1 MSHIK
6 YIIGFIVMF
15 SNTLVSN
22 NLANN
27 NFTIHKI
34 YDDKIFYNFV
44 SYENELYVSSSN
56 GIYKI
61 DKYGDNLI
69 LFDASISGAI
79 NSIFER
85 NNNFKIK
92 FIELPNVYPNLYAKA
107 ITDFAYLDNNLYV
120 IARGKLLIYNNLK
133 YSFNS
138 AGSVRSITDNAIGT
152 YGGVYVNGNKLNKIT
167 YTDGQIRKFDS
178 ITFVC
183 YNGLLSYKDNIET
196 KLYNNDN
203 SIRTNG
209 EYGAISDIYAISNS
223 KYIVISD
230 KGIYKYDNDSNE
242 FDLIYTNQNKIIPI
256 RNKINSRIKDRGE
269 FHFIDDKRYISL
281 NIKDNKIDIIE
292 NNIKYEIKDILES
305 DINGNDFYAI
315 SKNNLLLSL
324 KRTKDGLKLG
334 EKFPIESSAH
344 TISDYENLVF
354 LLGDKGL
361 SIFEKTKKKI
371 YDNYIIEEFNKGA
384 IYKENNKISF
394 GSIHGVYTIDDIK
407 DFEKSLIF
415 KDFKIKN
422 NKNFLYFGVFL
433 FIFIL
438 IIIIR
443 VLNKKNIT
451 DEQLI
456 LSIKRFIRK
465 NLSSVTLKMLEIEF
479 NLDYNEINSINK
491 NFKPAK
497 YIKTE
502 RLNLTKKMLLNK
514 KTISEIS
521 EKTGYSET
529 YLLKNK
535 YKFLR

>member
-6 YIIGFIVMF
+6 YIIGFIVLF

-22 NLANN
+22 NFSNN

-34 YDDKIFYNFV
+34 YDDEIFYNFV
-44 SYENELYVSSSN
+44 SYENELYISSSN

-61 DKYGDNLI
+61 DVSGDHLI
-69 LFDASISGAI
+69 LFDASISGPI
-79 NSIFER
+79 NTIFER

-92 FIELPNVYPNLYAKA
+92 FIELPNVYPKLYAEA

-133 YSFNS
+133 YSFNPK
-138 AGSVRSITDNAIGT
+138 GSVRSITDNAIGT
-152 YGGVYVNGNKLNKIT
+152 YGGVYINGNKLNKIT

-203 SIRTNG
+203 SIRTKG

-223 KYIVISD
+223 KFIVISD
-230 KGIYKYDNDSNE
+230 KGIYKYDNESNV
-242 FDLIYTNQNKIIPI
+242 FDLVYTNQNKIIPI

-305 DINGNDFYAI
+305 DVNGNDFYAI

-324 KRTKDGLKLG
+324 KRTKDGLKMG

-354 LLGDKGL
+354 LSGDKGL

-443 VLNKKNIT
+443 VLSKKNIT

-502 RLNLTKKMLLNK
+502 RLDLTKKMLLNK

-535 YKFLR
+535 YKFLK

>member
-1 MSHIK
+1 M
-6 YIIGFIVMF
+6 
-15 SNTLVSN
+15 
-22 NLANN
+22 
-27 NFTIHKI
+27 
-34 YDDKIFYNFV
+34 
-44 SYENELYVSSSN
+44 
-56 GIYKI
+56 
-61 DKYGDNLI
+61 
-69 LFDASISGAI
+69 
-79 NSIFER
+79 
-85 NNNFKIK
+85 
-92 FIELPNVYPNLYAKA
+92 
-107 ITDFAYLDNNLYV
+107 
-120 IARGKLLIYNNLK
+120 
-133 YSFNS
+133 
-138 AGSVRSITDNAIGT
+138 
-152 YGGVYVNGNKLNKIT
+152 
-167 YTDGQIRKFDS
+167 
-178 ITFVC
+178 
-183 YNGLLSYKDNIET
+183 
-196 KLYNNDN
+196 
-203 SIRTNG
+203 
-209 EYGAISDIYAISNS
+209 
-223 KYIVISD
+223 
-230 KGIYKYDNDSNE
+230 
-242 FDLIYTNQNKIIPI
+242 
-256 RNKINSRIKDRGE
+256 
-269 FHFIDDKRYISL
+269 
-281 NIKDNKIDIIE
+281 
-292 NNIKYEIKDILES
+292 
-305 DINGNDFYAI
+305 
-315 SKNNLLLSL
+315 LSL

-354 LLGDKGL
+354 LSGDKGL

-422 NKNFLYFGVFL
+422 NKNFLYLGVFL

-443 VLNKKNIT
+443 VLSKKNIT

-465 NLSSVTLKMLEIEF
+465 NLSSVTLKMLEVEF

-502 RLNLTKKMLLNK
+502 RLDLTKNMLLNK
-514 KTISEIS
+514 KSISEIS

>member
-1 MSHIK
+1 
-6 YIIGFIVMF
+6 MF

-69 LFDASISGAI
+69 LFNASISGAI

-502 RLNLTKKMLLNK
+502 RLDLTKKMLLNK

>member
-6 YIIGFIVMF
+6 YIIGFIVLF
-15 SNTLVSN
+15 SNTLVGN
-22 NLANN
+22 NYSNN

-34 YDDKIFYNFV
+34 YDDEIFYNFV
-44 SYENELYVSSSN
+44 SYENELYISSSN

-61 DKYGDNLI
+61 DESGDNLI
-69 LFDASISGAI
+69 LFDASIPGPI
-79 NSIFER
+79 NTIFER

-92 FIELPNVYPNLYAKA
+92 FIELTNVYPNLYAEA

-138 AGSVRSITDNAIGT
+138 AGSVRSITENAIGT
-152 YGGVYVNGNKLNKIT
+152 YSGVYINGKKLNKIT

-183 YNGLLSYKDNIET
+183 YNGLLSFKDNIET

-203 SIRTNG
+203 SIRTKG
-209 EYGAISDIYAISNS
+209 EYGAISDIYAIDNS

-230 KGIYKYDNDSNE
+230 KGIYRYDYESNV
-242 FDLIYTNQNKIIPI
+242 FKLIYTNQNKIIPI
-256 RNKINSRIKDRGE
+256 RNKIDSRIKDRGE

-281 NIKDNKIDIIE
+281 NVKDNKIDIVE
-292 NNIKYEIKDILES
+292 SNIKYEIKDILES
-305 DINGNDFYAI
+305 DVNGNDFYAI
-315 SKNNLLLSL
+315 SNNNLLLSL
-324 KRTKDGLKLG
+324 KRTKKGVKLVG
-334 EKFPIESSAH
+334 QYPIKTTAH
-344 TISDYENLVF
+344 TISDYENLIF
-354 LLGDKGL
+354 LSGDKGL

-371 YDNYIIEEFNKGA
+371 YDNYIVDEFNKGA

-394 GSIHGVYTIDDIK
+394 GSIHGVYSIDDVT
-407 DFEKSLIF
+407 DFEKNIIF
-415 KDFKIKN
+415 KDFKISKN
-422 NKNFLYFGVFL
+422 RPYLYIGL
-433 FIFIL
+433 GLL
-438 IIIIR
+438 IIILIVMIR
-443 VLNKKNIT
+443 ALTKKNIT
-451 DEQLI
+451 EEQLI
-456 LSIKRFIRK
+456 FNIKRFIRK
-465 NLSSVTLKMLEIEF
+465 NLSSVTLKMLEVEF

-502 RLNLTKKMLLNK
+502 RLDLTKNMLLNK
-514 KTISEIS
+514 KSISEIS

>member
-6 YIIGFIVMF
+6 YIIGFIVLF

-22 NLANN
+22 NYSNN

-34 YDDKIFYNFV
+34 YDDEIFYNFV
-44 SYENELYVSSSN
+44 SYENELYISSSN

-61 DKYGDNLI
+61 DESGDNLI
-69 LFDASISGAI
+69 LFDASIPGPI
-79 NSIFER
+79 NTIFER

-92 FIELPNVYPNLYAKA
+92 FIELTNVYPNLYAEA

-133 YSFNS
+133 YSFNPT
-138 AGSVRSITDNAIGT
+138 GSVRSITDNAIGT
-152 YGGVYVNGNKLNKIT
+152 YGGVYINGNKLNKIT

-203 SIRTNG
+203 SIRTKG

-223 KYIVISD
+223 KFIVISD
-230 KGIYKYDNDSNE
+230 KGIYKYDNESNV
-242 FDLIYTNQNKIIPI
+242 FDLVYTNQNKIIPI
-256 RNKINSRIKDRGE
+256 RNKIDSRIKDRGE

-292 NNIKYEIKDILES
+292 SNIKYEIKDILES
-305 DINGNDFYAI
+305 DVNGNDFYAI

-354 LLGDKGL
+354 LSGDKGL

-415 KDFKIKN
+415 KDFKINN
-422 NKNFLYFGVFL
+422 NKNYLYLGVFL

-443 VLNKKNIT
+443 VLSKKNIT

-465 NLSSVTLKMLEIEF
+465 NLSSVTLKMLEVEF

-502 RLNLTKKMLLNK
+502 RLDLTKNMLLNK
-514 KTISEIS
+514 KSISEIS

>member
-6 YIIGFIVMF
+6 YIIGFFLLF
-15 SNTLVSN
+15 SNNLVSN
-22 NLANN
+22 NLSNN

-44 SYENELYVSSSN
+44 TYENELYVSSSN
-56 GIYKI
+56 GIHKI
-61 DKYGDNLI
+61 DEYGDNLI
-69 LFDASISGAI
+69 LFDASIPGPI
-79 NSIFER
+79 NTIFER

-92 FIELPNVYPNLYAKA
+92 FIELTNVYPNLYAEA

-133 YSFNS
+133 YSFNPT
-138 AGSVRSITDNAIGT
+138 GSVRSITDNAIGT
-152 YGGVYVNGNKLNKIT
+152 YGGVYINGNKLNKIT

-203 SIRTNG
+203 SIRTKG

-223 KYIVISD
+223 KFVVISD
-230 KGIYKYDNDSNE
+230 KGIYKYDNESNV
-242 FDLIYTNQNKIIPI
+242 FDLVYTNQNKIIPI
-256 RNKINSRIKDRGE
+256 RNKIDSRIKDRGE

-305 DINGNDFYAI
+305 DVNGNDFYAI

-354 LLGDKGL
+354 LSGDKGL

-433 FIFIL
+433 FVFIL

-443 VLNKKNIT
+443 FLSKKSIT

-502 RLNLTKKMLLNK
+502 RLDLTKKMLLNK

>member
-6 YIIGFIVMF
+6 YIIGFIVLF

-22 NLANN
+22 NYSNN

-34 YDDKIFYNFV
+34 YDDEIFYNFV
-44 SYENELYVSSSN
+44 SYENELYISSSN

-61 DKYGDNLI
+61 DESGDNLI
-69 LFDASISGAI
+69 LFDASIPGPI
-79 NSIFER
+79 NTIFER

-92 FIELPNVYPNLYAKA
+92 FIELTNVYPNLYAES

-138 AGSVRSITDNAIGT
+138 AGSVRSITENAIGT
-152 YGGVYVNGNKLNKIT
+152 YGGVYINGKKLNKIT

-183 YNGLLSYKDNIET
+183 YNGLLSFKDNIET

-203 SIRTNG
+203 SIRTKG
-209 EYGAISDIYAISNS
+209 EYGAISDIYAIDKS

-230 KGIYKYDNDSNE
+230 KGIYRYDYELNV

-256 RNKINSRIKDRGE
+256 RNKIDSRIKDRGE

-281 NIKDNKIDIIE
+281 NVKENKIDIIE
-292 NNIKYEIKDILES
+292 SNIKYEIKDILES
-305 DINGNDFYAI
+305 DVNGNDFYAI

-354 LLGDKGL
+354 LSGDKGL

-422 NKNFLYFGVFL
+422 NKNFLYLGVFL

-443 VLNKKNIT
+443 VLSKKNIT

-465 NLSSVTLKMLEIEF
+465 NLSSVTLKMLEVEF

-502 RLNLTKKMLLNK
+502 RLDLTKKMLLNK

>member
-6 YIIGFIVMF
+6 YIIGFFLLF
-15 SNTLVSN
+15 SNNLVSN
-22 NLANN
+22 NLSNN

-44 SYENELYVSSSN
+44 TYENELYVSSSN
-56 GIYKI
+56 GIHKI
-61 DKYGDNLI
+61 DEYGDNLI
-69 LFDASISGAI
+69 LFDASIPGPI
-79 NSIFER
+79 NTIFER

-92 FIELPNVYPNLYAKA
+92 FIELTNVYPNLYAEA

-152 YGGVYVNGNKLNKIT
+152 YGGVYINGNKLNKIT

-203 SIRTNG
+203 SIRTKG

-223 KYIVISD
+223 KFIVISD
-230 KGIYKYDNDSNE
+230 KGIYKYDNESNV

-256 RNKINSRIKDRGE
+256 RNKIDSRIKDRGE

-305 DINGNDFYAI
+305 DVNGNDFYAI

-354 LLGDKGL
+354 LSGDKGL

-443 VLNKKNIT
+443 VLSKKNIT

-502 RLNLTKKMLLNK
+502 RLDLTKKMLLNK

>member
-69 LFDASISGAI
+69 LFNASISGAI

-502 RLNLTKKMLLNK
+502 RLDLTKKMLLNK

>member
-1 MSHIK
+1 M
-6 YIIGFIVMF
+6 
-15 SNTLVSN
+15 
-22 NLANN
+22 
-27 NFTIHKI
+27 KI
-34 YDDKIFYNFV
+34 WCFY
-44 SYENELYVSSSN
+44 
-56 GIYKI
+56 
-61 DKYGDNLI
+61 
-69 LFDASISGAI
+69 
-79 NSIFER
+79 
-85 NNNFKIK
+85 
-92 FIELPNVYPNLYAKA
+92 
-107 ITDFAYLDNNLYV
+107 
-120 IARGKLLIYNNLK
+120 
-133 YSFNS
+133 
-138 AGSVRSITDNAIGT
+138 
-152 YGGVYVNGNKLNKIT
+152 
-167 YTDGQIRKFDS
+167 
-178 ITFVC
+178 
-183 YNGLLSYKDNIET
+183 
-196 KLYNNDN
+196 
-203 SIRTNG
+203 
-209 EYGAISDIYAISNS
+209 
-223 KYIVISD
+223 
-230 KGIYKYDNDSNE
+230 
-242 FDLIYTNQNKIIPI
+242 
-256 RNKINSRIKDRGE
+256 
-269 FHFIDDKRYISL
+269 
-281 NIKDNKIDIIE
+281 
-292 NNIKYEIKDILES
+292 
-305 DINGNDFYAI
+305 
-315 SKNNLLLSL
+315 
-324 KRTKDGLKLG
+324 
-334 EKFPIESSAH
+334 
-344 TISDYENLVF
+344 
-354 LLGDKGL
+354 LGDKGL

-502 RLNLTKKMLLNK
+502 RLDLTKKMLLNK

>member
-6 YIIGFIVMF
+6 YIIGFIVLF

-22 NLANN
+22 NFSNN

-34 YDDKIFYNFV
+34 YDDEIFYNFV
-44 SYENELYVSSSN
+44 SYENELYISSSN

-61 DKYGDNLI
+61 DVSGDHLI
-69 LFDASISGAI
+69 LFDASISGPI
-79 NSIFER
+79 NTIFER

-92 FIELPNVYPNLYAKA
+92 FIELPNVYPNLYAEA

-152 YGGVYVNGNKLNKIT
+152 YGGVYINGKKLNKIT

-183 YNGLLSYKDNIET
+183 YNGLLSFKDNIET

-203 SIRTNG
+203 SIRTKG
-209 EYGAISDIYAISNS
+209 EYGAISDIYAITILSTS
-223 KYIVISD
+223 LFLI
-230 KGIYKYDNDSNE
+230 KGFTNMIYDSNV

-256 RNKINSRIKDRGE
+256 RNKIDSRIKDTGE

-281 NIKDNKIDIIE
+281 NVKDNKIDIIE
-292 NNIKYEIKDILES
+292 SNIKYEIKDILES
-305 DINGNDFYAI
+305 DVNGNDFYAI

-334 EKFPIESSAH
+334 EDQFPIESSAH

-354 LLGDKGL
+354 LSGDKGL

-371 YDNYIIEEFNKGA
+371 YDNYIVDEFNKGA
-384 IYKENNKISF
+384 IYKGNNKISF
-394 GSIHGVYTIDDIK
+394 GSIHGVYSIDACK
-407 DFEKSLIF
+407 
-415 KDFKIKN
+415 
-422 NKNFLYFGVFL
+422 
-433 FIFIL
+433 
-438 IIIIR
+438 
-443 VLNKKNIT
+443 
-451 DEQLI
+451 LI
-456 LSIKRFIRK
+456 LRK
-465 NLSSVTLKMLEIEF
+465 I
-479 NLDYNEINSINK
+479 
-491 NFKPAK
+491 
-497 YIKTE
+497 
-502 RLNLTKKMLLNK
+502 
-514 KTISEIS
+514 
-521 EKTGYSET
+521 
-529 YLLKNK
+529 
-535 YKFLR
+535 

>member
-456 LSIKRFIRK
+456 VSIKRFIRK

-497 YIKTE
+497 YIKIE
-502 RLNLTKKMLLNK
+502 RLDLTKKMLLNK

>member
-6 YIIGFIVMF
+6 YIIGFFLLF
-15 SNTLVSN
+15 SNNLVSN
-22 NLANN
+22 NLSNN

-44 SYENELYVSSSN
+44 TYENELYVSSSN
-56 GIYKI
+56 GIHKI
-61 DKYGDNLI
+61 DEYGDNLI
-69 LFDASISGAI
+69 LFDASIPGPI
-79 NSIFER
+79 NTIFER

-92 FIELPNVYPNLYAKA
+92 FIELTNVYPNLYAEA

-133 YSFNS
+133 YSFNPS
-138 AGSVRSITDNAIGT
+138 GSVRSITDNAIGT
-152 YGGVYVNGNKLNKIT
+152 YGGVYINGNKLNKIT

-203 SIRTNG
+203 SIRTKG
-209 EYGAISDIYAISNS
+209 EYGAISDIYAVTNS
-223 KYIVISD
+223 KFIVISD
-230 KGIYKYDNDSNE
+230 KGIYKYDNESNV
-242 FDLIYTNQNKIIPI
+242 FDLVYTNQNKIIPI
-256 RNKINSRIKDRGE
+256 RNKIDSRIKDRGE

-354 LLGDKGL
+354 LSGDKGL

-433 FIFIL
+433 FVFIL

-443 VLNKKNIT
+443 FLSKKSIT

-479 NLDYNEINSINK
+479 NLAYNEINSINK

-502 RLNLTKKMLLNK
+502 RLDLTKKMLLNK

>member
-6 YIIGFIVMF
+6 YIIGFFLLF
-15 SNTLVSN
+15 SNNLVSN
-22 NLANN
+22 NLSNN

-44 SYENELYVSSSN
+44 TYENELYVSSSN
-56 GIYKI
+56 GIHKI

-69 LFDASISGAI
+69 LFNASIFGAI

-92 FIELPNVYPNLYAKA
+92 FIELPNVYPNLYADA

-152 YGGVYVNGNKLNKIT
+152 YGGVYINGNKLNKIT

-203 SIRTNG
+203 SIRTKG

-223 KYIVISD
+223 KFIVISD
-230 KGIYKYDNDSNE
+230 KGIYKYDNESNV
-242 FDLIYTNQNKIIPI
+242 FDLVYTNQNKIIPI
-256 RNKINSRIKDRGE
+256 RNKIDSRIKDRGE

-292 NNIKYEIKDILES
+292 SNIKYEIKDILES
-305 DINGNDFYAI
+305 DVNGNDFYAI

-324 KRTKDGLKLG
+324 KRTKDGLKFR

-344 TISDYENLVF
+344 TISDYENLIF
-354 LLGDKGL
+354 LSGDKGL

-422 NKNFLYFGVFL
+422 NKNYLYLGVFL

-443 VLNKKNIT
+443 VLTKKNIT

-456 LSIKRFIRK
+456 QSIKRFIRK

-502 RLNLTKKMLLNK
+502 RLDLTKKMLLNK

>member
-456 LSIKRFIRK
+456 VSIKRFIRK

-502 RLNLTKKMLLNK
+502 RLDLTKKMLLNK